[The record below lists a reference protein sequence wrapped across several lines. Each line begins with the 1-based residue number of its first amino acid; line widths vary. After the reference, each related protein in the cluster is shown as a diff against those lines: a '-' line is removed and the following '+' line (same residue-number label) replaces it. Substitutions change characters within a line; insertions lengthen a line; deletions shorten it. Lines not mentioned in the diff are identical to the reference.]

1 MITTVCKLS
10 YSSRTVPPIVQAVQG
25 DTGRTVRF
33 DVTDFTIPA
42 GAEATYF
49 IEKPSGEAVY
59 NAATI
64 SGNSILCEL
73 TAQSLAEPGENKM
86 QVRVILNDEIVT
98 SFKVCL
104 LVSTF
109 WGIDAIESSTEM
121 NIFDKAVEQA
131 TEQFQENAEQIVAEV
146 IESIPSDYT
155 ELTEEVDELNERL
168 GAYFPEYSS
177 STPYAIGAYV
187 TYEGWLY
194 QCLRGSAF
202 GVPAPGNTDYW
213 RQVDLNEALSEI
225 VGLVAPQF
233 KGSGQSYAVGDY
245 CIYNNT
251 LYRCTTAIE
260 TAISF
265 DTTKWEAVESLTNDY
280 SLTVVDGM
288 LCVAYEE

>member
-1 MITTVCKLS
+1 MSVFLKPGQVKIKDEN
-10 YSSRTVPPIVQAVQG
+10 G
-25 DTGRTVRF
+25 DYNGINV
-33 DVTDFTIPA
+33 VA
-42 GAEATYF
+42 LESAEEYLTE
-49 IEKPSGEAVY
+49 IETKGTQIKAQIEAKG
-59 NAATI
+59 AAT
-64 SGNSILCEL
+64 
-73 TAQSLAEPGENKM
+73 
-86 QVRVILNDEIVT
+86 
-98 SFKVCL
+98 
-104 LVSTF
+104 
-109 WGIDAIESSTEM
+109 
-121 NIFDKAVEQA
+121 KA
-131 TEQFQENAEQIVAEV
+131 
-146 IESIPSDYT
+146 SIPEDYT
-155 ELTEEVDELNERL
+155 ALSDEVSELNERL